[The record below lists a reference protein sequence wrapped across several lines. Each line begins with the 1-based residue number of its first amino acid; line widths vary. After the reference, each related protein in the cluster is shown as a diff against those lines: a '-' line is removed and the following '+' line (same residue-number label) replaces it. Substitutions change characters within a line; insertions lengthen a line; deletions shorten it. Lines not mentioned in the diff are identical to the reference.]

1 MERDNRGQ
9 SLGSSL
15 TRRDVLVLAAL
26 GLVAGSSGSAGAASP
41 EGQLTWGI
49 HVSLAPT
56 WFDPADTQ
64 GIITPF
70 MVLYALHDA
79 VVKPMPGDP
88 LTPCL
93 AQSFAASEDG
103 LSYEFVLRENAK
115 FHNGEPVNGRGRQ
128 ILLRTLSR
136 RVP

>member
-1 MERDNRGQ
+1 MGSFADR
-9 SLGSSL
+9 LGTRKSDLTGPSI
-15 TRRDVLVLAAL
+15 TRREALALTAFGLAAVPRSTL
-26 GLVAGSSGSAGAASP
+26 AANP
-41 EGQLTWGI
+41 EARLTWGN

-79 VVKPMPGDP
+79 VVKPMPDNP
-88 LTPCL
+88 LAPCL

-103 LSYEFVLRENAK
+103 LATSSCCA
-115 FHNGEPVNGRGRQ
+115 
-128 ILLRTLSR
+128 RTRSFTMASR
-136 RVP
+136 